1 MERRDWS
8 LKALNELTYVDSLEL
23 SEKADALVRWHE
35 NYLTN
40 DTIEDFDLE
49 LKDLKRLQELF
60 FKNINFLKTHR
71 EETRQELV
79 KMQKMKRFL
88 KH

>member
-60 FKNINFLKTHR
+60 FKNINFLKIHR

-88 KH
+88 KN